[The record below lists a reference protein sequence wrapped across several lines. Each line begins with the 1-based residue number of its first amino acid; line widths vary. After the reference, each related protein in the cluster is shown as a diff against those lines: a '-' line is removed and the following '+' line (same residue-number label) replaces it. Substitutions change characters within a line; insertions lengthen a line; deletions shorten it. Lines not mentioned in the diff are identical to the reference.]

1 MLTDRNNETVINY
14 INMKS
19 PQTTQ
24 RISKANQKLNMTR
37 LEEEH
42 YWFRACTMHMTR

>member
-14 INMKS
+14 IYMKS

-24 RISKANQKLNMTR
+24 RIAKANQKLNMTR
-37 LEEEH
+37 FNDDKE
-42 YWFRACTMHMTR
+42 RS